1 MKNMLL
7 ILLSCIALQ
16 SCFVNAKRD
25 YNGYSKTLVFTK
37 QDKWLINNIY
47 TDLNSYDRDKL
58 NKEVFSLFNEL
69 SSGNVYNLE
78 KAKSQNLITGRI
90 PFSPETE
97 DIEQFKNST
106 DFNYLVNIYTKK
118 VRNGL
123 AVIEPSEQMQYA
135 SNEAFA
141 IIEIYDIKNVKKI
154 YYQKVYSSQSREKE
168 TKGPSFHYSSETLSK
183 KNLRKILKD
192 IKKNAIIKS

>member
-1 MKNMLL
+1 LHSTTKLF
-7 ILLSCIALQ
+7 CKCKKRLQ
-16 SCFVNAKRD
+16 W
-25 YNGYSKTLVFTK
+25 YSKTLVFTK

-47 TDLNSYDRDKL
+47 TDLNSYDRDEL

-69 SSGNVYNLE
+69 SSGNIYNLE

-123 AVIEPSEQMQYA
+123 AVVEPSEQMQYA

-154 YYQKVYSSQSREKE
+154 YYKKYILLSQEKKRQKDQA
-168 TKGPSFHYSSETLSK
+168 FITL
-183 KNLRKILKD
+183 LKLYL
-192 IKKNAIIKS
+192 KRT

>member
-7 ILLSCIALQ
+7 ILLSCMALQ

-47 TDLNSYDRDKL
+47 TDLNSYDRDEL

-69 SSGNVYNLE
+69 SSGNIYNLE
-78 KAKSQNLITGRI
+78 KAKSQNIITGRI

-106 DFNYLVNIYTKK
+106 DFFIELIPEIESSHKYICSTSFNLSDNSVELLKHNSYVFNK
-118 VRNGL
+118 VLELSSFNT
-123 AVIEPSEQMQYA
+123 A
-135 SNEAFA
+135 A
-141 IIEIYDIKNVKKI
+141 IIAAV
-154 YYQKVYSSQSREKE
+154 
-168 TKGPSFHYSSETLSK
+168 P
-183 KNLRKILKD
+183 
-192 IKKNAIIKS
+192 

>member
-47 TDLNSYDRDKL
+47 TDLNSYDRDEL

-69 SSGNVYNLE
+69 SSGNIYNLE
-78 KAKSQNLITGRI
+78 RTTVHK
-90 PFSPETE
+90 
-97 DIEQFKNST
+97 
-106 DFNYLVNIYTKK
+106 
-118 VRNGL
+118 
-123 AVIEPSEQMQYA
+123 
-135 SNEAFA
+135 
-141 IIEIYDIKNVKKI
+141 II
-154 YYQKVYSSQSREKE
+154 
-168 TKGPSFHYSSETLSK
+168 
-183 KNLRKILKD
+183 
-192 IKKNAIIKS
+192 